1 MQTTILTIKNKDY
14 MALFFAPDIQSTW
27 ELPEEE
33 SAHCLRVLR
42 LGVGDELEVTDGKGR
57 IFRTTIV
64 STAGKRCKVEA
75 IEEKCVEKG
84 WRGNLTIA
92 IAPTKNMDR
101 IEWLAEKATE
111 IGWDKVAFLNC
122 RFSERKV
129 IKTDRVERIVV
140 SAMKQSLKFHKPV
153 VEEMTD
159 FKKFILAERRGAKF
173 IAHCYENEKRELF
186 DALVPGE
193 DATILI
199 GPEGDFSKEEV
210 EAAIAAGFIPVSLG
224 NSRLRTETA
233 GLVACHTFILKGG
246 SIN

>member
-1 MQTTILTIKNKDY
+1 
-14 MALFFAPDIQSTW
+14 MALFFAPDIYSTW

-42 LGVGDELEVTDGKGR
+42 LGVGDELEVTDGKGN
-57 IFRTTIV
+57 ILRTAIV
-64 STAGKRCKVEA
+64 STAGKRCKVEM
-75 IEEKCVEKG
+75 IEERRVEKG
-84 WRGNLTIA
+84 WNGNLTIA

-111 IGWDKVAFLNC
+111 IGWDRVSFLNC

-129 IKTDRVERIVV
+129 IKTDRIERIVV

-159 FKKFILAERRGAKF
+159 FKKFILAEHKGAKF

-186 DALVPGE
+186 DAIVPGE

-210 EAAIAAGFIPVSLG
+210 EAAIGAGFIPVSLG

-233 GLVACHTFILKGG
+233 GLVACHTFILK
-246 SIN
+246 NQK

>member
-1 MQTTILTIKNKDY
+1 
-14 MALFFAPDIQSTW
+14 MALFFAPDIYETW

-42 LGVGDELEVTDGKGR
+42 LGVGDELEVTDGKGS
-57 IFRTTIV
+57 ILRTAIV

-75 IEEKCVEKG
+75 IEEKKVEKG
-84 WRGNLTIA
+84 WHGNLTIA

-111 IGWDKVAFLNC
+111 IGWDRVVFLNC

-140 SAMKQSLKFHKPV
+140 SAMKQSLKFSKPV

-159 FKKFILAERRGAKF
+159 FKKFILAEHKGAKF

-210 EAAIAAGFIPVSLG
+210 EVAISAGFIPVSLG
-224 NSRLRTETA
+224 SSRLRTETA
-233 GLVACHTFILKGG
+233 GLVACHTFILK
-246 SIN
+246 NRK

>member
-1 MQTTILTIKNKDY
+1 
-14 MALFFAPDIQSTW
+14 MALFFAPDIYTTW

-42 LGVGDELEVTDGKGR
+42 LGVGDELEVTDGKGK
-57 IFRTTIV
+57 ILRTAIV
-64 STAGKRCKVEA
+64 STAGKRCKVEM
-75 IEEKCVEKG
+75 IEEKRVEKG
-84 WRGNLTIA
+84 WNGNLTIA

-111 IGWDKVAFLNC
+111 IGWDRVSFLNC

-129 IKTDRVERIVV
+129 IKTDRIERIVV

-159 FKKFILAERRGAKF
+159 FKKFILAEHKGGKF

-210 EAAIAAGFIPVSLG
+210 EAAIGAGFIPVSLG

-233 GLVACHTFILKGG
+233 GLVACHTFILK
-246 SIN
+246 NQK